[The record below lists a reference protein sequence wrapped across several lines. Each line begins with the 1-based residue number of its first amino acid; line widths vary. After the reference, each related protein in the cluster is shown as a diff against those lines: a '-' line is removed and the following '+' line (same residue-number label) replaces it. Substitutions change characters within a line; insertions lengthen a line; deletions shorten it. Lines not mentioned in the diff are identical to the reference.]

1 MKRVYNKIIL
11 IITHMLLKIEI
22 FKTWSAEWIAI
33 LRKRA
38 LYKDVKWTKEKQK
51 QFDDFGRKITVR
63 EYQTVGINF
72 IKRLTEFFI
81 LITYLK

>member
-33 LRKRA
+33 LRNRA
-38 LYKDVKWTKEKQK
+38 LYKDVKWT
-51 QFDDFGRKITVR
+51 
-63 EYQTVGINF
+63 
-72 IKRLTEFFI
+72 
-81 LITYLK
+81 